1 MGIMIKDRTLQALM
15 AREVRRQQ
23 STIDL
28 IASENYVSPDV
39 LAVLGSPLTN
49 KYSEGYPNRRYY
61 PGNELY
67 DEIELLAIERACRAF
82 GLDVDDWHVNVQPYS
97 GSPANVEVYL
107 ALVPPGETI
116 MGMALASGGHL
127 THGHPVSASGKFWH
141 AVQYSVA
148 PSGFIDYDAIEQLAR
163 ETKPKLIVCGFTA
176 YPRHID
182 FARFRAIAD
191 TVGAYLM
198 ADISHIAGLVV
209 GGVDPSPFPYAD
221 VVMTTTHKTMRG
233 PRGAVIFAN
242 RQSGVAKKAG
252 VDIAAAIDKAVF
264 PGMQG
269 GPHNN
274 VTAAKAVA
282 FWEAL
287 SPGFRKYAAQIV
299 KNAKA
304 LAAEFV
310 AKKFILSTGGTDT
323 HLLLLDVRPF
333 GLDGRAAEE
342 RLEAAGI
349 TANRNS
355 LPGDEKPLRPSG
367 VRIGTPSVTTRGM
380 KEREMK
386 LVASYFE
393 RLFVAHEDPKRV
405 LRDVNALCKK
415 FPLPYR

>member
-1 MGIMIKDRTLQALM
+1 MIKDRTLQALL

-28 IASENYVSPDV
+28 IASENYVSLDV

-97 GSPANVEVYL
+97 GSPANIEIYL
-107 ALVPPGETI
+107 ALVPQGETI
-116 MGMALASGGHL
+116 MGMQLAAGGHL
-127 THGHPVSASGKFWH
+127 THGHAVSASGKFWRT
-141 AVQYSVA
+141 AQYGVA
-148 PSGFIDYDAIEQLAR
+148 HSGLLDYDAIEQLAR
-163 ETKPKLIVCGFTA
+163 EVKPALIVCGFTA
-176 YPRHID
+176 YPRCVD
-182 FARFRAIAD
+182 FARFRKIAD

-209 GGVDPSPFPYAD
+209 GGVHPSPFPFAD

-242 RQSGVAKKAG
+242 RRSAVAKRRG
-252 VDIAAAIDKAVF
+252 VDIAAVIDKAVF

-287 SPGFRKYAAQIV
+287 SPNFRKYAGQVV

-304 LAAEFV
+304 LAAEFL
-310 AKKFILSTGGTDT
+310 ARKFVLSTGGTDT
-323 HLLLLDVRPF
+323 HLMLLDVRPF
-333 GLDGRAAEE
+333 GIDGRVAEE

-355 LPGDEKPLRPSG
+355 LPGDDKPFRPSG

-386 LVASYFE
+386 MIASFFE
-393 RLFVAHEDPKRV
+393 RLFVAHEDPKRIAK
-405 LRDVNALCKK
+405 DVSILCKR

>member
-1 MGIMIKDRTLQALM
+1 MIRDKTLQTLLSK
-15 AREVRRQQ
+15 EVRRQQ
-23 STIDL
+23 ATIDL

-49 KYSEGYPNRRYY
+49 KYSEGYPTKRYY
-61 PGNELY
+61 PGNEFY
-67 DEIELLAIERACRAF
+67 DEIELLAIERACRVF

-97 GSPANVEVYL
+97 GSPGNIEVYL

-116 MGMALASGGHL
+116 MGMQLAAGGHL
-127 THGHPVSASGKFWH
+127 THGHAVSASGKFWR
-141 AVQYSVA
+141 ATQYGVA
-148 PSGFIDYDAIEQLAR
+148 PSGLLDYDAIEKLAR
-163 ETKPKLIVCGFTA
+163 EAKPKLIVCGFTA

-191 TVGAYLM
+191 AVGAYLM
-198 ADISHIAGLVV
+198 ADISHIAGLVA
-209 GGVDPSPFPYAD
+209 GGVHPSPFPHAD

-233 PRGAVIFAN
+233 PRGAMIFVN
-242 RQSGVAKKAG
+242 RTSRIAKKQG
-252 VDIAAAIDKAVF
+252 VDIALAIDKAVF

-287 SPGFRKYAAQIV
+287 SPAFRKYAAQIV

-304 LAAEFV
+304 LAAEFI
-310 AKKFILSTGGTDT
+310 AKKFVLSTGGTDT
-323 HLLLLDVRPF
+323 HLMLLDVRPF

-355 LPGDEKPLRPSG
+355 LPGDDKPLRPSG
-367 VRIGTPSVTTRGM
+367 IRIGTPGVTTRGM

-386 LVASYFE
+386 MIASYFE
-393 RLFVAHEDPKRV
+393 RLLVTNEDPKRV
-405 LRDVNALCKK
+405 LKDVVSLCKR
-415 FPLPYR
+415 FPLPYK